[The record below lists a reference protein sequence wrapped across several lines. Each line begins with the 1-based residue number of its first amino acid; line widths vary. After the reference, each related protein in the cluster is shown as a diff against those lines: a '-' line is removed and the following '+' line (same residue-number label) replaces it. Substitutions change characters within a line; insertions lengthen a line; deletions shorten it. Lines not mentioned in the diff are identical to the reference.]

1 MEANLSLSLVECIYL
16 LGEICDEQTTDSR
29 DDEKVGSVCVCVCVF
44 TMSFSLHEICPIF
57 CRIAKFFIFPT
68 RIWLKQLHHCLFW
81 QGQPKELTQSP
92 LWGESHQCCSNS
104 SNNSSHMWPG
114 QVSYLIPVEELYETF
129 HKPDLSVDLGPLM
142 GLMRI
147 ISAWCICLLLTLP
160 SKAATHPWS

>member
-1 MEANLSLSLVECIYL
+1 MSLSLVECIYL

-29 DDEKVGSVCVCVCVF
+29 DDVKVGCVCVCLQFHFHYMKYVQFFVKLQVF
-44 TMSFSLHEICPIF
+44 YFPHKNLIKTTSSLF
-57 CRIAKFFIFPT
+57 VLAGT
-68 RIWLKQLHHCLFW
+68 A
-81 QGQPKELTQSP
+81 KELTQSP

-147 ISAWCICLLLTLP
+147 ISE
-160 SKAATHPWS
+160 